1 MFVHVPQTRAWVLD
15 VLTSLHTFNDFEPGE
30 FLTFLFLQCFLNG
43 FCKHFVGGNRDI
55 FQRVGALLGFLNVRC
70 QPVGGV
76 FNHGKL
82 NGQLFH
88 FVESGLCLIQ
98 RLGSSIIG
106 VGRHTGGFI
115 GFYQRNL
122 RTHNAAGLDADR
134 ILHWNGMGDLIYHM
148 NTQPDIGFLKSC
160 IGCTEG
166 GINLALNI
174 RSLVD

>member
-106 VGRHTGGFI
+106 VGRHTGDSSDSTRGI
-115 GFYQRNL
+115 SVPIML
-122 RTHNAAGLDADR
+122 RVLMR
-134 ILHWNGMGDLIYHM
+134 IEFSTG
-148 NTQPDIGFLKSC
+148 
-160 IGCTEG
+160 TEWE
-166 GINLALNI
+166 I
-174 RSLVD
+174 SSTT